1 MGGNTG
7 KTESGGSVPRSNIL
21 DDMEEDD
28 AEQGGLGESTNGQNT
43 KASDKK
49 NREKIKFYKK
59 KISELVTA

>member
-1 MGGNTG
+1 MA
-7 KTESGGSVPRSNIL
+7 ELSSEQSSDL

-28 AEQGGLGESTNGQNT
+28 AEQGGLGESTNGHNT

-49 NREKIKFYKK
+49 NRKKIKFYKK

>member
-1 MGGNTG
+1 MA
-7 KTESGGSVPRSNIL
+7 ELSSEQSSDL

-49 NREKIKFYKK
+49 NRKKIKFYKK